1 MLVAIVFSAQRL
13 MMQKNNT
20 LLNIIGLVIYII
32 CTYILFMILKPFI
45 ATYNVYDRQGR
56 GIIRIGI
63 FFSPKRLNDLH
74 RRRVFIH
81 HRHKQNR
88 FRRSSSTV
96 TEPMHRRR
104 CHNTT
109 LLHMCICII
118 YYCIIYIHVFRYF
131 FIRKLKNAQY
141 NRFSR

>member
-32 CTYILFMILKPFI
+32 CTYILFMTLKPFI
-45 ATYNVYDRQGR
+45 ATYNVYDRYRQR
-56 GIIRIGI
+56 YNPNRD

-74 RRRVFIH
+74 RRRRVFIH

-118 YYCIIYIHVFRYF
+118 YYYIIHIRISLF
-131 FIRKLKNAQY
+131 FY
-141 NRFSR
+141 SET

>member
-32 CTYILFMILKPFI
+32 YVPGTYILFMTLKPFI
-45 ATYNVYDRQGR
+45 ATYITCTIQVLVEVY
-56 GIIRIGI
+56 IIRIGI

-118 YYCIIYIHVFRYF
+118 LYYCIIHIRNPLF
-131 FIRKLKNAQY
+131 FY
-141 NRFSR
+141 SET